1 MISAAPVNTHPPTF
15 FYPAAKLLYQQL
27 FYGKKIHRFEMDF
40 QGRKTSY
47 LLESSTLN
55 YTNVMRAA
63 IPIFIFNLI
72 AIVKWDDGEILIS
85 K

>member
-1 MISAAPVNTHPPTF
+1 
-15 FYPAAKLLYQQL
+15 
-27 FYGKKIHRFEMDF
+27 MDF